1 MCFKYLLLFSVLLNT
16 FVCKVKHKKQNKLY
30 LMGEKRMG
38 LNNIKWYINIKKQ
51 PTVVDCFL

>member
-38 LNNIKWYINIKKQ
+38 LNNIKWYVNIKKA
-51 PTVVDCFL
+51 TNCC